1 VIELF
6 DVPDSDRR
14 KQRQFPLEE
23 DEEEYIARCM
33 GRHGADYAAMFRDIR
48 TNRMQHT
55 EAKLRKLGARYLLL
69 TPEQRRVEVPDR
81 AKPLLAFPVPESSS

>member
-6 DVPDSDRR
+6 DVPESDRP
-14 KQRQFPLEE
+14 KERQFPLDK

-33 GRHGADYAAMFRDIR
+33 SRHGNDYAQMFRDIR
-48 TNRMQHT
+48 TNKMQHT

-69 TPEQRRVEVPDR
+69 TPEQRRVDVPDR
-81 AKPLLAFPVPESSS
+81 IKPLLAFPVPESSS